1 MLKDK
6 VKQAQLIG
14 GMEIHKKL
22 LTQIEEVAKE
32 HSWEGQYISDVA
44 YFIRDSEA
52 IQTERD
58 NWQLIHEA
66 LKELIEALEIIT
78 DKHQ

>member
-22 LTQIEEVAKE
+22 LTQIEEAAKE
-32 HSWEGQYISDVA
+32 HLWEGQYISDVA
-44 YFIRDSEA
+44 YFIGDSEEF
-52 IQTERD
+52 QTDRD
-58 NWQLIHEA
+58 NWKAIHEA
-66 LKELIEALEIIT
+66 LRELVEALEIIT
-78 DKHQ
+78 DK